1 MAKIE
6 KVNWKFPARS
16 VFYMRLEIF
25 MVVVLTALIFYLS
38 FGFTQGWYTVLY
50 ALLFLVVYII
60 IANIMQLIRQV
71 EDAYQITASEIK
83 IHRKT
88 RFSSNKVSVPLKDIT
103 GHKLDK
109 WFLGGYLFTKDGPH
123 MLYFNTKKEL
133 ESFETILK
141 KYLKLPQKK
150 K

>member
-1 MAKIE
+1 MAKTE
-6 KVNWKFPARS
+6 KVHWKFPARS

-25 MVVVLTALIFYLS
+25 MVVVLTGLIFYIS
-38 FGFTQGWYTVLY
+38 FSFTHGWYTVLY
-50 ALLFLVVYII
+50 ALLFLIVYVI

-71 EDAYQITASEIK
+71 EDAYQITTSEIK

-88 RFSSNKVSVPLKDIT
+88 RFSSKKVRVPLKNVT

-109 WFLGGYLFTKDGPH
+109 WCLGGYIFTKDGPH

-133 ESFETILK
+133 ESFETMLK
-141 KYLKLPQKK
+141 KYVKLPKK
-150 K
+150 KK

>member
-1 MAKIE
+1 MAKTE
-6 KVNWKFPARS
+6 KITWKFPARN

-88 RFSSNKVSVPLKDIT
+88 RFSSKKVRVPLKDVT
-103 GHKLDK
+103 GHKLNR
-109 WFLGGYLFTKDGPH
+109 WVLGGYLFTKDGQH
-123 MLYFNTKKEL
+123 MLYFNTKKE
-133 ESFETILK
+133 FEGFQTILK
-141 KYLKLPQKK
+141 KYVKLPKK
-150 K
+150 RK

>member
-6 KVNWKFPARS
+6 KVNWKFPTRN

-25 MVVVLTALIFYLS
+25 LVVVLTGLIFFLS
-38 FGFTQGWYTVLY
+38 FGFTQGWYTLLY
-50 ALLFLVVYII
+50 AMLFLALYIV
-60 IANIMQLIRQV
+60 IANLMQIIRQV
-71 EDAYQITASEIK
+71 EEAYQITASEIK

-88 RFSSNKVSVPLKDIT
+88 RFSSNKIRVPLKNVT

-109 WFLGGYLFTKDGPH
+109 WCLGGYIFTKEGPH

-133 ESFETILK
+133 EGFENILK
-141 KYLKLPQKK
+141 KYIKLPKK
-150 K
+150 HK